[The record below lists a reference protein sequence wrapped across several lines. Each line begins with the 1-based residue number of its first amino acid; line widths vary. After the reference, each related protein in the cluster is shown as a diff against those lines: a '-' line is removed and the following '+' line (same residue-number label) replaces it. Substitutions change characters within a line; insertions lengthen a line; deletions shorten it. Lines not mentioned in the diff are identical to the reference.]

1 MMCILLLLQFLYI
14 FQIVNWIEDK
24 NSNSLKIDK
33 VLYFLP
39 GCEGEAVGGA
49 VVGIEVKIQFWRGCR
64 RRCGG

>member
-33 VLYFLP
+33 GTIFFCYDVR
-39 GCEGEAVGGA
+39 A
-49 VVGIEVKIQFWRGCR
+49 R
-64 RRCGG
+64 R